1 MSEHL
6 RHGGEVFFDVSVL
19 CADVPLL
26 EAFSVGTLHSE
37 CPVTMNIGHVIC
49 SFCHAIWTEVKLV
62 VAG

>member
-37 CPVTMNIGHVIC
+37 CPVTMNIGHVMQ
-49 SFCHAIWTEVKLV
+49 FGQKLSL
-62 VAG
+62 